1 MKKNFSI
8 FIIFV
13 SWLNIFYIITKKA
26 LEYFNAK
33 AYSNETALFSGFVL
47 AIALTLIEKNRDYA
61 FKIFKKYPMLFLVFI
76 AWYIFNFF
84 LVYQDFME
92 GSYRYINN

>member
-13 SWLNIFYIITKKA
+13 SWINIFFIITKNA

-33 AYSNETALFSGFVL
+33 AYSNEIALFSGLVL

-61 FKIFKKYPMLFLVFI
+61 FKIFKKYPTLFWFLVPSPFLLLFLI
-76 AWYIFNFF
+76 
-84 LVYQDFME
+84 YQDF
-92 GSYRYINN
+92 IK

>member
-8 FIIFV
+8 FIIFF
-13 SWLNIFYIITKKA
+13 SWINIFFIITKNA

-33 AYSNETALFSGFVL
+33 AYSNEIALFFGLVL

-61 FKIFKKYPMLFLVFI
+61 FKIFKKYPMLFWFLLPSTFLVLFR
-76 AWYIFNFF
+76 
-84 LVYQDFME
+84 VYQDFTK
-92 GSYRYINN
+92 G

>member
-13 SWLNIFYIITKKA
+13 SWLNIFYIITKNA

-33 AYSNETALFSGFVL
+33 AYSNETALVSGLIL

-61 FKIFKKYPMLFLVFI
+61 FKIFKKYPMLFWFLLPGTFLI
-76 AWYIFNFF
+76 LF